1 MIQNFFDIL
10 MQRVIEDDDKLIE
23 LKNEFGEAAYN
34 SVIKAFEELDDY
46 NPSGRYAVQ
55 ELWNFKDN
63 RKATLKESISYV
75 IKQWKTNKR
84 KR

>member
-1 MIQNFFDIL
+1 M
-10 MQRVIEDDDKLIE
+10 LIE

-34 SVIKAFEELDDY
+34 SVIKAFWEIDDY
-46 NPSGRYAVQ
+46 NPSGRYAIQ
-55 ELWNFKDN
+55 ELWNLKDN

-75 IKQWKTNKR
+75 LKQWKINKR